1 MHSARAHTLTT
12 PDGTV
17 LAATLYGDAADKP
30 VLMASALGVPQ
41 SYYAPFAQW
50 LSARG
55 YLVMTFDLRG
65 MAASRKPGVHLRKV
79 RGDMLTW
86 AQQDFASAVE
96 DLCALSGQ
104 PQITV
109 IGHSLGAHHPA
120 MSTAA
125 AQSRI
130 ARLVAVASGSGYWRD
145 WAPSTRNLAPLMLHL
160 ASPVLTPLFGYFP
173 GKRLGMV
180 GDLPPG
186 VMRQWT
192 RWCRHPGF
200 AWGAE
205 PHKLLPVLA
214 TARYPIRALAFSDDE
229 IMTLRAVHKLLQ
241 ATPNAPSTVQTITP
255 QSVGAKRIGHLG
267 AFRAQH
273 EKQLWPRVADQLV

>member
-1 MHSARAHTLTT
+1 MHNTRPHTITT
-12 PDGTV
+12 SDGTP
-17 LAATLYGDAADKP
+17 LAGTLFGDSSAKP
-30 VLMASALGVPQ
+30 VLIASALGVPQ
-41 SYYAPFAQW
+41 TYYAAFAQW
-50 LSARG
+50 LGARG
-55 YLVMTFDLRG
+55 HLVMTFDLRG
-65 MAASRKPGVHLRKV
+65 MGASRPRSTSLRHMQ
-79 RGDMLTW
+79 GDMLTW

-96 DLCALSGQ
+96 TLCALSGQ

-109 IGHSLGAHHPA
+109 IGHSLGTHHAA

-130 ARLVAVASGSGYWRD
+130 ARLLAVASGSGYWRD
-145 WAPSTRNLAPLMLHL
+145 WAPRTRNLAPLMLHL

-186 VMRQWT
+186 VIRQWT

-200 AWGAE
+200 AWGSE

-214 TARYPIRALAFSDDE
+214 TARYPIHALAFSDDE
-229 IMTLRAVHKLLQ
+229 MMSLRGVHKLLQ
-241 ATPNAPSTVQTITP
+241 ATPNAPSTVETITP
-255 QSVGAKRIGHLG
+255 QSVGARHIGHLG
-267 AFRAQH
+267 AFRVQH
-273 EKQLWPRVADQLV
+273 QDKLWPHIARCLD

>member
-1 MHSARAHTLTT
+1 MPGARAHTITT
-12 PDGTV
+12 PDGTA
-17 LAATLYGDAADKP
+17 LAATLYGDAVAKP
-30 VLMASALGVPQ
+30 VLIASALGVPQ
-41 SYYAPFAQW
+41 TYYAAFAQW

-55 YLVMTFDLRG
+55 HLVMTFDLRG
-65 MAASRKPGVHLRKV
+65 MAASRTPGTPLRKV

-86 AQQDFASAVE
+86 AQQDFASAV
-96 DLCALSGQ
+96 DSLCVISGQ
-104 PQITV
+104 PRITV

-120 MSTAA
+120 MSSART
-125 AQSRI
+125 QDRI
-130 ARLVAVASGSGYWRD
+130 ARLLAVASGSGYWRD
-145 WAPSTRNLAPLMLHL
+145 WAPRTRNLAPLMLHL

-186 VMRQWT
+186 VIRQWT

-214 TARYPIRALAFSDDE
+214 TARYPIHALAFSDDE
-229 IMTLRAVHKLLQ
+229 MMSLRGIQKLLQ
-241 ATPNAPSTVQTITP
+241 ATPNAPSTVETITP
-255 QSVGAKRIGHLG
+255 HSVGARHIGHLG

-273 EKQLWPRVADQLV
+273 AEQLWPHLAARLA